1 MLRVHDNHGTEKNSG
16 LTGPASS
23 VRSPP
28 TADRTLYSSRFPFL
42 LLIYS
47 LVSKYNETHTKQGNQ
62 DRSISG
68 STCGGGKMTRRIN
81 PFNLIN
87 QQYNILRSK
96 LNSTGDPEKRK
107 ILSKRLINLLAVLE
121 FLISINNS
129 T

>member
-1 MLRVHDNHGTEKNSG
+1 
-16 LTGPASS
+16 
-23 VRSPP
+23 
-28 TADRTLYSSRFPFL
+28 
-42 LLIYS
+42 
-47 LVSKYNETHTKQGNQ
+47 
-62 DRSISG
+62 
-68 STCGGGKMTRRIN
+68 MTRRIN